1 MRFRFLLASIFG
13 FIPILCFAQLYSS
26 SNFVLENPTL
36 TLSGGRSTS
45 PSFEFYSALGETAIG
60 ESASGS
66 FLYRSGFLYFP
77 VVTTPILSATAADG
91 QVVLSWTAA
100 SPELGWTVSG
110 YEVGQSTVSG
120 GPYIFTSVGNVL
132 GVVRSG
138 LTNGTTYYFVV
149 RTLDAFGNVIATS
162 SQVTATPVGSTTSG
176 GGGGGGGYGPGS
188 ASITFAGRA
197 YPESTVTLLKD
208 SQIAVATIAGPD
220 ARFEIS
226 LSGLSGG
233 SYMFSL
239 YSTDSNGN
247 RSALIT
253 IPVTL
258 APGSSTYIS
267 GIFIAPTIAVD
278 KPFVERGENIAIFG
292 QTAPV
297 GNVIISVH
305 SNEEILVNTP
315 SDENGVYLYNFD
327 TSPLELGGHSAKS
340 RVTLAGEASSFG
352 NPVPFGVGVT
362 STIPVDPSCR
372 RADVNCDGRVNLV
385 DFSIAAYWYRRA
397 LSSEFLEIEKARLS
411 NDGKIDLVDFSI
423 MAYYW
428 SG

>member
-1 MRFRFLLASIFG
+1 MRFRFFLWSIFG

-36 TLSGGRSTS
+36 TLSGGRATS
-45 PSFEFYSALGETAIG
+45 PSFEYYSAIGETAIG
-60 ESASGS
+60 EYTSGN

-77 VVTTPILSATAADG
+77 VVSTPILSATAVDG

-110 YEVGQSTVSG
+110 YEIGQSTVSG
-120 GPYIFTSVGNVL
+120 GPYTFTSVGNVL

-138 LTNGTTYYFVV
+138 LSNGTTYYFVV
-149 RTLDAFGNVIATS
+149 RTLDAFGTVIATS
-162 SQVTATPVGSTTSG
+162 SQVSAMPVGSSSPG
-176 GGGGGGGYGPGS
+176 GGGGGFIPAS
-188 ASITFAGRA
+188 ASVTFSGRA
-197 YPESTVTLLKD
+197 YPESTVTLLRD
-208 SQIAVATIAGPD
+208 SQIAVTTIAGPD

-233 SYMFSL
+233 SYIFSL
-239 YSTDSNGN
+239 YSTDSTGN
-247 RSALIT
+247 RSASVT

-258 APGSSTYIS
+258 APGSSTHIS

-278 KPFVERGENIAIFG
+278 KSLVRKGENIAIFG
-292 QTAPV
+292 QTAPE
-297 GNVIISVH
+297 GTVIISVH
-305 SNEEILVNTP
+305 SGEEFLVNTP

-327 TSPLELGGHSAKS
+327 TSPLELGDHSTKS
-340 RVTLAGEASSFG
+340 RVTLAGEASPFG
-352 NPVPFGVGVT
+352 NSVPFAVGLTT
-362 STIPVDPSCR
+362 STPVEERVCK

-385 DFSIAAYWYRRA
+385 DFSIAAYWYRRT
-397 LSSEFLEIEKARLS
+397 LSSEFLEVESARL
-411 NDGKIDLVDFSI
+411 NGDGKIDLVDFSI